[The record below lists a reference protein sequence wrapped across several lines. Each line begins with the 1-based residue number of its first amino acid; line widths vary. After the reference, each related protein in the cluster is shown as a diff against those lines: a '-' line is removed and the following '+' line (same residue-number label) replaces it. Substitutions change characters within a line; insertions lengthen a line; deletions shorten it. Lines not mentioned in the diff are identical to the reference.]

1 MASEPPLTDRELRV
15 VRGMIDSYES
25 ERLVDAW
32 WASRFRVAKYAVG
45 LASAGAVLTASVI
58 EIVRTVG

>member
-1 MASEPPLTDRELRV
+1 MAHEPPLTDRELRV

-32 WASRFRVAKYAVG
+32 WASRFRVAKYAIG
-45 LASAGAVLTASVI
+45 MASGIAVVAASVI
-58 EIVRTVG
+58 EIARTL